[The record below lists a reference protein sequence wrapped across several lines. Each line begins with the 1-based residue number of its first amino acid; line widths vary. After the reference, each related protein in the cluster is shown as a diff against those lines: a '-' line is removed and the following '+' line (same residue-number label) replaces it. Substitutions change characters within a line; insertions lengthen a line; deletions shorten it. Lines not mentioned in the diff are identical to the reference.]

1 MIKVVAFDPGK
12 TTGFATGE
20 IEKYTTIPSVLLVT
34 SAQAQLTHTDLYEFL
49 TNYEPNY
56 IICERF
62 DFRMEA
68 RTGLELISRE
78 LIGVI
83 NLYTDIKKC
92 TLVMQTPA
100 QAKGFWTDKKLLAN
114 HLYRRGNDHANDAMR
129 HLMYWYKFG
138 SGHQF
143 GTEFKHKND

>member
-1 MIKVVAFDPGK
+1 MIKAVAFDPGK

-20 IEKYTTIPSVLLVT
+20 IAEIHMLVS
-34 SAQAQLTHTDLYEFL
+34 SAQAQLSHTELFDFL
-49 TNYEPNY
+49 TKYEPDY

-83 NLYTDIKKC
+83 NLYTDQNERC

-114 HLYRRGNDHANDAMR
+114 HLYRRGHDHANDAMR

-138 SGHQF
+138 SGHQY